1 MGLANKES
9 ILNCID
15 WDYDEFDVPGWGTV
29 RIRALSAKERLDFA
43 TQYGSAEQDAEAGFL
58 FLSQVV
64 MTSIVDENGKQVFDA
79 GTDPLLL
86 LGKNW
91 NRIKLVAD
99 RILEFNG
106 MSEGMMEELEK
117 N

>member
-9 ILNCID
+9 ILNSID

-29 RIRALSAKERLDFA
+29 RIRALSAKERLEFSQLA
-43 TQYGSAEQDAEAGFL
+43 EEANHTQENGFV
-58 FLSQVV
+58 FLAKVV
-64 MTSIVDENGKQVFDA
+64 MASIVDENGSSVFDKNA
-79 GTDPLLL
+79 DPQQL

-91 NRIKLVAD
+91 NRIKTVAD
-99 RILEFNG
+99 RILKFNG
-106 MSEGMMEELEK
+106 MDGEAIEDLEK